1 LGEKSVLDSKIYDF
15 TNQAAMDQYFHNWLN
30 IIFNQ
35 STIEEQNKVI
45 LEFTDCE
52 GNISIISMPRY
63 LLFVDIP
70 QEIISTIV
78 DNKLGIDYSIFA
90 GLSEQ
95 PQTFR
100 DRLFALILAIDG
112 GAKTI
117 RLRDLDKYMP
127 AADTSVYGYYTVDLS
142 SVQQWGKKSDRVAF
156 QLKRNKNNW
165 MTFLSDTNK
174 NKTLLLQEGNY
185 YLRVNNRV
193 RKAFVIDKSDQRI
206 KTVIN

>member
-1 LGEKSVLDSKIYDF
+1 MDTKIYDF
-15 TNQAAMDQYFHNWLN
+15 TNHAAMDQYFQNWLN

-35 STIEEQNKVI
+35 STIEEHNKVV

-52 GNISIISMPRY
+52 GKISIISMPRY

-70 QEIISTIV
+70 QEVITAIV
-78 DNKLGIDYSIFA
+78 DNKLSIDYSIFA
-90 GLSEQ
+90 GLSER

-100 DRLFALILAIDG
+100 DRLFALILAVDEGTKNI
-112 GAKTI
+112 K
-117 RLRDLDKYMP
+117 LRSLDKFMP
-127 AADTSVYGYYTVDLS
+127 ASDTSVYGYYTVDLS
-142 SVQQWGKKSDRVAF
+142 SVQQWGKKSDRIAF

-193 RKAFVIDKSDQRI
+193 RKVFIINKPDQKV